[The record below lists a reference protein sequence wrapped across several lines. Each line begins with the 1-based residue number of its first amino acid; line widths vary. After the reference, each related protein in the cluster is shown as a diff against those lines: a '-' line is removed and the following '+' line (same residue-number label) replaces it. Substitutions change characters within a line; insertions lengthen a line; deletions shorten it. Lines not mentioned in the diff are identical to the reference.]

1 MNEVKTK
8 CASSRRGRPKGAWNS
23 MDWDK
28 LQAVV
33 RKLQAR
39 IVKAQKEKRYNK
51 VKALQRILTTSF
63 AAKALAVKRVT
74 SNKGK
79 RTAGVDNI
87 KWTTQAQKLE
97 AVASLKRR
105 GYKPLPLKRVYIAKR
120 NGKKR
125 PLGIPTMKDRAMQA
139 LYLMALEPVTETTAD
154 PNSYGFR
161 RYRST
166 ADAIDALHI
175 MFSHQPNPPQWV
187 LEGDIKGCFDNISHE
202 WLVDNV
208 QIDKQILKKWLKC
221 GAVFNKLLSPTTAGT
236 PQGGIISPTLANATL
251 DGMEKMLLKKYK
263 ERYVNGKRYRP
274 KVHLVRYA
282 DDFVVSADTRELLE
296 QVKEDLKH
304 FLAVR
309 GLELSEEKTLIT
321 HITEG
326 FDFLGYNIRRYKR
339 NILVKPAKKSVKR
352 FVEKTHEVIFGN
364 KTAKQEDLIMQ
375 LNPVLRGWGNYFRFV
390 SAKKTFSN
398 LDSILVRQL
407 KRWASRRHPK
417 KSRRWVK
424 QRYFKTEGS
433 RNWVFAAD
441 FKKAD
446 KKERIRLE
454 QLADIPILRYRK
466 VKAEMNPFDPEWQEY
481 MTWKLR
487 AKRELTKGKTSRKA
501 S

>member
-105 GYKPLPLKRVYIAKR
+105 GYKPLPLKRVYIAKS

-251 DGMEKMLLKKYK
+251 DGMEKMLLKKYR

-282 DDFVVSADTRELLE
+282 DDFVVSADTRKLLD
-296 QVKEDLKH
+296 K
-304 FLAVR
+304 
-309 GLELSEEKTLIT
+309 
-321 HITEG
+321 
-326 FDFLGYNIRRYKR
+326 
-339 NILVKPAKKSVKR
+339 
-352 FVEKTHEVIFGN
+352 
-364 KTAKQEDLIMQ
+364 
-375 LNPVLRGWGNYFRFV
+375 
-390 SAKKTFSN
+390 
-398 LDSILVRQL
+398 L
-407 KRWASRRHPK
+407 KR
-417 KSRRWVK
+417 
-424 QRYFKTEGS
+424 T
-433 RNWVFAAD
+433 
-441 FKKAD
+441 
-446 KKERIRLE
+446 
-454 QLADIPILRYRK
+454 
-466 VKAEMNPFDPEWQEY
+466 
-481 MTWKLR
+481 
-487 AKRELTKGKTSRKA
+487 
-501 S
+501 

>member
-1 MNEVKTK
+1 ME
-8 CASSRRGRPKGAWNS
+8 
-23 MDWDK
+23 
-28 LQAVV
+28 
-33 RKLQAR
+33 
-39 IVKAQKEKRYNK
+39 
-51 VKALQRILTTSF
+51 
-63 AAKALAVKRVT
+63 
-74 SNKGK
+74 
-79 RTAGVDNI
+79 
-87 KWTTQAQKLE
+87 LE
-97 AVASLKRR
+97 
-105 GYKPLPLKRVYIAKR
+105 
-120 NGKKR
+120 
-125 PLGIPTMKDRAMQA
+125 
-139 LYLMALEPVTETTAD
+139 ALEPVTETTAD

-251 DGMEKMLLKKYK
+251 DGMEKMLLKKYR

-304 FLAVR
+304 FLAIR

-424 QRYFKTEGS
+424 QRYFKTEGR

-446 KKERIRLE
+446 NKERIRLE

-481 MTWKLR
+481 MMWKLR
-487 AKRELTKGKTSRKA
+487 AKRELTKSKTSRKA